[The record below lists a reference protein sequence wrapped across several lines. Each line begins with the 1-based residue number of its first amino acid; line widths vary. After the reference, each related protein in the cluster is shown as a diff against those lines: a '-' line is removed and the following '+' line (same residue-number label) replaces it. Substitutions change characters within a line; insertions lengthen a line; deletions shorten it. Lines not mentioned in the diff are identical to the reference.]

1 MTKHTDSRVELKVP
15 VNGDYVSVV
24 RLLVSGLG
32 TRLGLPLDE
41 IENLKLVVGEAFLS
55 IVDKCESAA
64 SGLVNL
70 AWKQDD
76 AHIGI
81 SLSDPS
87 GRHKSVLSTSL
98 ALVKKLG
105 GEYTSSVVDG
115 VPHLDI
121 GFDIRT
127 EAGRP
132 RIFDDRDP
140 GRA

>member
-1 MTKHTDSRVELKVP
+1 MNKTVDSHVELKVP
-15 VNGDYVSVV
+15 VNGDYISVV

-32 TRLGLPLDE
+32 ARLGLPMDE
-41 IENLKLVVGEAFLS
+41 IENLKLVIGEAFLS
-55 IVDKCESAA
+55 IVAKCEGAA
-64 SGLVNL
+64 SGLINL
-70 AWKQDD
+70 SWKQDD
-76 AHIGI
+76 AHIGV

-87 GRHKSVLSTSL
+87 GRHKSVMSTSL

-127 EAGRP
+127 EASRP
-132 RIFDDRDP
+132 RIFNDGDT